1 MAMLS
6 IFLRFVFNS
15 LEELIWYI
23 IGLVL
28 FVIVFSIINFFLF
41 STDKKEGDK
50 ENPKTDEKPW
60 KQALRKLFDSDDS
73 EKMY

>member
-6 IFLRFVFNS
+6 IFLRVFNS

-28 FVIVFSIINFFLF
+28 FVIVFSVIDFFLF
-41 STDKKEGDK
+41 SKKKDNK
-50 ENPKTDEKPW
+50 EEKPW
-60 KQALRKLFDSDDS
+60 KQVLRKLFESDDS
-73 EKMY
+73 EEMY

>member
-6 IFLRFVFNS
+6 IFLRVFNS

-28 FVIVFSIINFFLF
+28 FVIVFSAIDFFLF
-41 STDKKEGDK
+41 SKKKDNK
-50 ENPKTDEKPW
+50 EEKPW
-60 KQALRKLFDSDDS
+60 KQVLRKLFESDDS
-73 EKMY
+73 EEMY